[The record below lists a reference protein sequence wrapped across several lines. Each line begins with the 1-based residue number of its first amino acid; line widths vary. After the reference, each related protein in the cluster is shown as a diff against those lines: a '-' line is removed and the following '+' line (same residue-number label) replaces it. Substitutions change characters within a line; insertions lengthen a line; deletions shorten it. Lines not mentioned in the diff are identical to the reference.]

1 MNQTIRRSAAER
13 IATVM
18 QDTAPPL
25 SADSIARLRK
35 VQAEIRAFLEAQE
48 PASSRTQEPASD
60 GPQEPASSG
69 TQEPAPN
76 RAQEPTSQEA
86 QESSPV
92 DAAWVV
98 MEAANDFGDQATI
111 DACRRVIDASLN
123 GALAAQSDVVVINN
137 YFK

>member
-35 VQAEIRAFLEAQE
+35 VQAEIRAYLEAQQPTSSGTQE
-48 PASSRTQEPASD
+48 SASDGAQELASNPTQEPASQE
-60 GPQEPASSG
+60 GQEPSS
-69 TQEPAPN
+69 
-76 RAQEPTSQEA
+76 
-86 QESSPV
+86 V

-123 GALAAQSDVVVINN
+123 GDLAVQSDVVVINN